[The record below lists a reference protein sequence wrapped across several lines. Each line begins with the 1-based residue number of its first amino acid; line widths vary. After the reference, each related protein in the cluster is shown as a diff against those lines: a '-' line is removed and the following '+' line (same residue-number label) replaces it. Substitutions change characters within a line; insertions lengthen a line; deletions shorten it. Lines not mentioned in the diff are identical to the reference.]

1 MSRNRLSGSAEEGS
15 IMDKKMVYDK
25 DTTGL
30 AKLCAAAGGC
40 GLARLD
46 LSGCDLGAAAAVLAA
61 ALLPGGPSHGPL
73 SH

>member
-1 MSRNRLSGSAEEGS
+1 MSRNRLSGSVVDQFGRVTAP
-15 IMDKKMVYDK
+15 DK
-25 DTTGL
+25 DTSGL

-40 GLARLD
+40 GLARLGLRD
-46 LSGCDLGAAAAVLAA
+46 CGLGPAAADLLAA